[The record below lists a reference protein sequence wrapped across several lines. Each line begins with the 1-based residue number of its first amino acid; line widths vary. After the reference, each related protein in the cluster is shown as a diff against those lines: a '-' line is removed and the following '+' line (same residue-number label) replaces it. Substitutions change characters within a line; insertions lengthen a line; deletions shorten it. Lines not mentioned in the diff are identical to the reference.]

1 MRPIATRKSRRSAKR
16 PAVSVRGIFRRLA
29 RPDTS
34 VAAGILISRLS
45 GLLRVS
51 LFSAYFGQVS
61 EAADAFNAAFRI
73 PNLLQNLFG
82 EGALSGSFI
91 PVHAAL
97 RARGE
102 HDAAAR
108 TARTVFALLALLMS
122 LLVLAGVLAAP
133 VLVAV
138 VAPGFTGS
146 KRELT
151 VRLVQILFPGAGVLV
166 ASAWCLGVLNSHGKF
181 LLSYTAP
188 VAWNA
193 AMIATLVIFGSH
205 HDLNALAVYLA
216 WGSVAGSFLQFA
228 VQAPTAFS
236 LSRGGGSLALTS
248 PVRNALR
255 NFMPVLVS
263 RGAVQLTGYVDA
275 MIASLLPTGA
285 VTGLTNA
292 QLLYTLPV
300 SLFGIAVSAA
310 ELPAMSGDA
319 ARDEGPAG
327 RYGALRQRINAGLTR
342 LAFFVVP
349 SAVAFAGLG
358 DVLAAALLQRGRFRP
373 EDSLYVWGILA
384 GSSIGLLATTMA
396 RLYSVAHY
404 ALGDPKRPLRYAI
417 VRLIGVTTLGYLCA
431 IVLPPRL
438 GIAPEWG
445 AAGLTASAGV
455 SGWIEFA
462 LLRASINR
470 RVGGTGLKVSYVAR
484 LWTAGVIAAGA
495 GWTIKLVVSPMDPTV
510 RGALILGVFGV
521 TYAIA
526 ARLLRIPIP
535 GLGRR

>member
-1 MRPIATRKSRRSAKR
+1 MTGSARSA
-16 PAVSVRGIFRRLA
+16 VRRLA

-34 VAAGILISRLS
+34 VAAGILISRLA
-45 GLLRVS
+45 GLARVS

-61 EAADAFNAAFRI
+61 AAADAFNAAFRI

-102 HDAAAR
+102 HETAAR
-108 TARTVFALLALLMS
+108 TARTIFALLSLLIAA
-122 LLVLAGVLAAP
+122 LVLAGVLAAP
-133 VLVAV
+133 ALVMV
-138 VAPGFTGS
+138 IAPGFTGP
-146 KRELT
+146 KRDLT
-151 VRLVQILFPGAGVLV
+151 VHLVRIFFPGAGLLV
-166 ASAWCLGVLNSHGKF
+166 MSAWCLGVLNSHGKF

-193 AMIATLVIFGSH
+193 AMIATLVVVGPH
-205 HDLNALAVYLA
+205 ADLSRLASYLA
-216 WGSVAGSFLQFA
+216 WGSVVGSFLQFG
-228 VQAPTAFS
+228 VQAPFAFW
-236 LSRGGGSLALTS
+236 LTRGGGRLALTA
-248 PVRNALR
+248 PVRTAVR
-255 NFMPVLVS
+255 NFAPILVS

-275 MIASLLPTGA
+275 IIASLLPTGA

-300 SLFGIAVSAA
+300 SLFGVSISAA

-319 ARDEGPAG
+319 ARGDQPGA
-327 RYGALRQRINAGLTR
+327 RYDALRSRLNAGLTR

-349 SAVAFAGLG
+349 SAVAFAALG

-384 GSSIGLLATTMA
+384 GSSIGLLASTMA

-404 ALGDPKRPLRYAI
+404 ALGDTRRPLRYAL
-417 VRLIGVTTLGYLCA
+417 VRLTAVTALGYLCA
-431 IVLPPRL
+431 VVLPPRI
-438 GIAPEWG
+438 GVAPQWG

-462 LLRASINR
+462 LLRASINGR
-470 RVGGTGLKVSYVAR
+470 IGATGVRAPYMAR
-484 LWTAGVIAAGA
+484 LWISGLIAAALAWGV
-495 GWTIKLVVSPMDPTV
+495 KLVLPPLDPIV
-510 RGALILGVFGV
+510 RGVVVLGTFGV
-521 TYAIA
+521 AYIA
-526 ARLLRIPIP
+526 GTRAFGVSIP
-535 GLGRR
+535 GFRRKKN

>member
-1 MRPIATRKSRRSAKR
+1 V
-16 PAVSVRGIFRRLA
+16 PANVQGFVRRLA
-29 RPDTS
+29 RPDIS
-34 VAAGILISRLS
+34 VAAGILCSRLA
-45 GLLRVS
+45 GLARVG

-102 HDAAAR
+102 HDAAAH
-108 TARTVFALLALLMS
+108 TARTVFALLAFLMS
-122 LLVLAGVLAAP
+122 VLVLAGVLAAP
-133 VLVAV
+133 VLVTLI
-138 VAPGFTGS
+138 APGFAGT

-151 VRLVQILFPGAGVLV
+151 VRLVRVLFPGAALLV
-166 ASAWCLGVLNSHGKF
+166 TSAWCLGVLNSHGKF

-193 AMIATLVIFGSH
+193 AMIATLIAFGPR
-205 HDLNALAVYLA
+205 HDLTSLALYLA
-216 WGSVAGSFLQFA
+216 WGSVVGSFLQFA
-228 VQAPTAFS
+228 VQAPFAFA
-236 LSRGGGSLALTS
+236 LSRGNSSLALTS
-248 PVRNALR
+248 PVRQAVR

-300 SLFGIAVSAA
+300 SLFGVAISAA

-319 ARDEGPAG
+319 ARDAGPDG
-327 RYGALRQRINAGLTR
+327 RFDALRQRINAGLTR

-349 SAVAFAGLG
+349 SAVAFAALG

-373 EDSLYVWGILA
+373 EDSLYVWAILA

-404 ALGDPKRPLRYAI
+404 ALGDPRRPLRYAI
-417 VRLIGVTTLGYLCA
+417 VRLIAVTTLGYLCA
-431 IVLPPRL
+431 IVVPPRI
-438 GIAPEWG
+438 GIARAWG

-462 LLRASINR
+462 LLRASMNR
-470 RVGGTGLKVSYVAR
+470 RIGGTGLKIGYVAR
-484 LWTAGVIAAGA
+484 LWTAGVVAAVASWGV
-495 GWTIKLVVSPMDPTV
+495 KLTLPVVDPTV
-510 RGALILGVFGV
+510 RGVLVAGAFGV
-521 TYAIA
+521 IYLAA
-526 ARLLRIPIP
+526 ARVLRVPIP
-535 GLGRR
+535 GLRTSRAPST